1 MYFACARNT
10 PNAKV
15 QKNYHICKRKTKNL
29 SKKCVLIWNCGIFFV
44 SLQSKSSK
52 RTTMT
57 LTELHILNFKNI
69 AEASLTFAD
78 KLNCFVGLN
87 GQGKTNLLD
96 AIYYLSFTKSAFNA
110 IDSQN
115 IRHDAEFAMIQGL
128 YSNQQSA
135 VSDQPDEP
143 VQVTCAIRR
152 GQKKQ
157 FRCGKKDYQRMLD
170 HIGKIPLV
178 MVSPEDNQLI
188 AEGSDERRRFLDII
202 IGQTDRAY
210 LEHLNLYNALVKQ
223 RNALLKQ
230 FGEQPTAN
238 SQEPKA
244 GDELFEVIEM
254 QMVPHAEYIFG
265 RRKRFVE
272 AFVPIF
278 ADLYK
283 TIAEV
288 EEQPQLTYRSQL
300 FDRELSEALRRTR
313 QRDLILGWTSQG
325 AHKDELE
332 MQLGDYPLRRVGSQG
347 QQKTYLIAMKLAQAL
362 YLPLAVSHWPLTE
375 GSQEPKAKSQ
385 KPILL
390 LDDIFDK
397 LDATRVARIID
408 MLRCEQFGQIFLT
421 DTDRQHLTDIV
432 KPLGSSK
439 VFNVSS
445 GDFRAG

>member
-1 MYFACARNT
+1 
-10 PNAKV
+10 
-15 QKNYHICKRKTKNL
+15 
-29 SKKCVLIWNCGIFFV
+29 
-44 SLQSKSSK
+44 
-52 RTTMT
+52 MT

-115 IRHDAEFAMIQGL
+115 IRHDAEFAMIQGI
-128 YSNQQSA
+128 YSPLA
-135 VSDQPDEP
+135 VSHLPLAEGEEDI
-143 VQVTCAIRR
+143 QVTCAIRR

-210 LEHLNLYNALVKQ
+210 LEHLSLYNALVKQ

-254 QMVPHAEYIFG
+254 QMVPHAMYIFAQ
-265 RRKRFVE
+265 RKAFVE
-272 AFVPIF
+272 AFVPLF

-288 EEQPQLTYRSQL
+288 EETPRLTYRSQL
-300 FDRELSEALRRTR
+300 FDRELGEALRRTR

-325 AHKDELE
+325 VHKDELE

-362 YLPLAVSHWPLTE
+362 YLPLAVSHWPLVE

-408 MLRCEQFGQIFLT
+408 MLRGEQFGQIFLT

>member
-1 MYFACARNT
+1 M
-10 PNAKV
+10 
-15 QKNYHICKRKTKNL
+15 I
-29 SKKCVLIWNCGIFFV
+29 
-44 SLQSKSSK
+44 LQ
-52 RTTMT
+52 
-57 LTELHILNFKNI
+57 ELHIIDFKNI
-69 AEASLTFAD
+69 READLTFAD

-96 AIYYLSFTKSAFNA
+96 AIYYLSFTKSAFNTV
-110 IDSQN
+110 DSQN
-115 IRHDAEFAMIQGL
+115 IRHDAEFAMIQGVYAL
-128 YSNQQSA
+128 GNGFAS
-135 VSDQPDEP
+135 DEP
-143 VQVTCAIRR
+143 IQVTCGIRR
-152 GQKKQ
+152 GLKKQ
-157 FRCGKKDYQRMLD
+157 FKLGKKDYQRMLD
-170 HIGKIPLV
+170 HIGRIPLV

-210 LEHLNLYNALVKQ
+210 LEHLNLYNSLVKQ

-230 FGEQPTAN
+230 YGDGDQPTV
-238 SQEPKA
+238 P
-244 GDELFEVIEM
+244 GDLFDVIEM
-254 QMVPHAEYIFG
+254 QMVPHAEYIFA
-265 RRKRFVE
+265 RRKAFVE

-288 EEQPQLTYRSQL
+288 EEQPRLTYRSQL
-300 FDRELSEALRRTR
+300 FDRDLAESLRRTR

-325 AHKDELE
+325 VHKDELE

-362 YLPLAVSHWPLTE
+362 ALDNAVASDAMQHKGDACLRSPQQL
-375 GSQEPKAKSQ
+375 G

-397 LDATRVARIID
+397 LDATRVARIVD
-408 MLRCEQFGQIFLT
+408 MLRGEQFGQIYLT
-421 DTDRQHLTDIV
+421 DTDRQHLTEIV
-432 KPLGSSK
+432 QPLGLSK
-439 VFNVSS
+439 VFYVSG

>member
-1 MYFACARNT
+1 
-10 PNAKV
+10 
-15 QKNYHICKRKTKNL
+15 
-29 SKKCVLIWNCGIFFV
+29 
-44 SLQSKSSK
+44 
-52 RTTMT
+52 MT

-115 IRHDAEFAMIQGL
+115 IRHDAEFAMIQGI
-128 YSNQQSA
+128 YSPLA
-135 VSDQPDEP
+135 VSHLPLAEGEEDI
-143 VQVTCAIRR
+143 QVTCAIRR

-210 LEHLNLYNALVKQ
+210 LEHLSLYNALVKQ

-230 FGEQPTAN
+230 FGEQPTVS
-238 SQEPKA
+238 SQPSA
-244 GDELFEVIEM
+244 VSDELFEVIEM

-300 FDRELSEALRRTR
+300 FDRELGEALRRTR

-325 AHKDELE
+325 IHKDELE

-362 YLPLAVSHWPLTE
+362 YLPLAVSHWPLVE
-375 GSQEPKAKSQ
+375 GSQEPNAKSQ

-408 MLRCEQFGQIFLT
+408 MLRGEQFGQIFLT

>member
-1 MYFACARNT
+1 
-10 PNAKV
+10 
-15 QKNYHICKRKTKNL
+15 
-29 SKKCVLIWNCGIFFV
+29 
-44 SLQSKSSK
+44 
-52 RTTMT
+52 MT
-57 LTELHILNFKNI
+57 LKELHIINFKNI
-69 AEASLTFAD
+69 READLTFAD

-96 AIYYLSFTKSAFNA
+96 AIYYLSFTKSAFNT

-115 IRHDAEFAMIQGL
+115 ILHDAEFAMIQGV
-128 YSNQQSA
+128 YSA
-135 VSDQPDEP
+135 DSDQDETM
-143 VQVTCAIRR
+143 QVTCGIRR

-170 HIGKIPLV
+170 HIGRIPLV
-178 MVSPEDNQLI
+178 MVSPEDGQLI
-188 AEGSDERRRFLDII
+188 AEGSDERRRFMDVV

-230 FGEQPTAN
+230 YGDSGQP
-238 SQEPKA
+238 SIP
-244 GDELFEVIEM
+244 DELFEVIEM
-254 QMVPHAEYIFG
+254 QMVPHATYIFAQ
-265 RRKRFVE
+265 RKAFVE
-272 AFVPIF
+272 TFVPLF

-288 EEQPQLTYRSQL
+288 EEMPQLTYRSQL
-300 FDRELSEALRRTR
+300 FDRELGEALQRTR

-325 AHKDELE
+325 IHKDELE

-362 YLPLAVSHWPLTE
+362 YLNGQQSAVSN
-375 GSQEPKAKSQ
+375 QQ

-397 LDATRVARIID
+397 LDATRVARIVNLVRD
-408 MLRCEQFGQIFLT
+408 EQFGQIFLT

-432 KPLGSSK
+432 RPIGTIDGEIQPLGSSK
-439 VFNVSS
+439 VFYVSG
-445 GDFRAG
+445 GDFREA

>member
-1 MYFACARNT
+1 MILR
-10 PNAKV
+10 
-15 QKNYHICKRKTKNL
+15 
-29 SKKCVLIWNCGIFFV
+29 
-44 SLQSKSSK
+44 
-52 RTTMT
+52 
-57 LTELHILNFKNI
+57 ELHIIDLKNI
-69 AEASLTFAD
+69 READLMFAD

-96 AIYYLSFTKSAFNA
+96 AIYYLSFTKSAFNTV
-110 IDSQN
+110 DSQN
-115 IRHDAEFAMIQGL
+115 IRHDAEFAMIQGVYAL
-128 YSNQQSA
+128 GNGFAS
-135 VSDQPDEP
+135 DEP
-143 VQVTCAIRR
+143 IQVTCGIRR
-152 GQKKQ
+152 GLKKQ
-157 FRCGKKDYQRMLD
+157 FKLGKKDYQRMLD
-170 HIGKIPLV
+170 HIGRIPLV

-210 LEHLNLYNALVKQ
+210 LEHLNLYNSLVKQ

-230 FGEQPTAN
+230 YGDGDQPTV
-238 SQEPKA
+238 P
-244 GDELFEVIEM
+244 GDLFDVIEM
-254 QMVPHAEYIFG
+254 QMVPHAEYIFA
-265 RRKRFVE
+265 RRKAFVE

-288 EEQPQLTYRSQL
+288 EEQPRLTYRSQL
-300 FDRELSEALRRTR
+300 FDRDLAESLRRTR

-325 AHKDELE
+325 VHKDELE

-362 YLPLAVSHWPLTE
+362 AFDNAVASDAMRHKDDACLRSPQQL
-375 GSQEPKAKSQ
+375 G

-397 LDATRVARIID
+397 LDATRVARIVD
-408 MLRCEQFGQIFLT
+408 MLRGEQFGQIFLT
-421 DTDRQHLTDIV
+421 DTDRQHLTEIV
-432 KPLGSSK
+432 QPLGLSK
-439 VFNVSS
+439 VFYVSG